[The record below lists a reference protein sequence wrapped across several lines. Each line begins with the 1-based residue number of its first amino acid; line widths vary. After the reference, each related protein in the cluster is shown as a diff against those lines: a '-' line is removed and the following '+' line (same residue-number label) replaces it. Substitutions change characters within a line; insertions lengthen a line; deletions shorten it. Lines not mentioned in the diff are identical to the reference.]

1 MTPDM
6 EECTGKRDGW
16 DEDETGPLT
25 TGRAGSHADGSTHQL
40 GDDEG
45 CQGVRGA
52 KADAWQGGAS

>member
-1 MTPDM
+1 M
-6 EECTGKRDGW
+6 
-16 DEDETGPLT
+16 DEDEDKTGPLT